1 MGQSTIMNS
10 LPQLRTVRDGQIAT
24 PEPAAPVRGAPPKI
38 VDHPKLPAS
47 AQQLLGE
54 AIHVGLLNGSEV
66 KRFLARIGDRIPQLT
81 TRDYTADALVH
92 FGLLTGYQKSRLVSG
107 QTHGLLLGNYRI
119 LDRLGGGTV
128 GTVFTAIHPFLDRK
142 VAVKVLTFEGEHR
155 SNTAERFLDEARV
168 LARLNHPHVVG
179 ILDAGMA
186 KSETRDESILYT
198 VLELVDGGDVE
209 NFVYDHGAQPL
220 PQACEWGRQIALG
233 LRAIHE
239 AGVVHRDLKPGN
251 LLLTASRGIKIAD
264 FGLARQP
271 TSTRTPCQALLGT
284 LDFLAPEQLQDPTT
298 VGPPADIYSLG
309 VTLFWILTGKLP
321 YPEGLGLKELTDFIL
336 KSTPRRLKE
345 IRSGLPAELD
355 DLIARMLNINPSHRP
370 TAALAAQLLASLAAI
385 SNNPDIA
392 ELPVK
397 SVEVSRV
404 EQLTELVQ
412 QLERTII
419 TKTAH
424 AAEAHA
430 GLLAILAA
438 MCNKCPGESDGHQR
452 RISAYVLRL
461 ARAMGKSP
469 RWIVLTDPKA
479 QEELA
484 TVAAVHDLGL
494 FELPHDLL
502 EIEATLRTPSDEHLY
517 RSHPVRGSTIL
528 NALAEKHGRGLPYL
542 RNLRAVVRHHHEC
555 WDGTGYPDQ
564 LRGENIPLAARIV
577 SIADAYDQYRTGGQ
591 AHVEAMLQLDQYSG
605 QAFDP
610 SLLQQLRSCHH
621 DWDAI
626 FAVIP
631 DTGQSE
637 VIPLAAINRIA
648 VSK

>member
-1 MGQSTIMNS
+1 MNP
-10 LPQLRTVRDGQIAT
+10 LPQLRTVRDGQTAI
-24 PEPAAPVRGAPPKI
+24 PEALAPARSAPPKI

-54 AIHVGLLNGSEV
+54 AIQVGLLNSTEV
-66 KRFLARIGDRIPQLT
+66 KQFLARVGERIPQLT
-81 TRDYTADALVH
+81 SREYTADALVH
-92 FGLLTGYQKSRLVSG
+92 FGFLTAYQKSCLVSG
-107 QTHGLLLGNYRI
+107 QTDGLLLGNYRI

-142 VAVKVLTFEGEHR
+142 VAVKVLMFEGDHR
-155 SNTAERFLDEARV
+155 TNTAERFLDEARI

-186 KSETRDESILYT
+186 KSEARDESILYT

-209 NFVYDHGAQPL
+209 NFVYDQGAQPL

-239 AGVVHRDLKPGN
+239 AGIVHRDLKPGN
-251 LLLTASRGIKIAD
+251 LLLTASHSIKIAD

-309 VTLFWILTGKLP
+309 VTLFWMLTGKLP

-336 KSTPRRLKE
+336 KSTPHRLKE

-370 TAALAAQLLASLAAI
+370 TAAVAAQLLETLAAI
-385 SNNPDIA
+385 SNNPDRA
-392 ELPVK
+392 ELPGMP
-397 SVEVSRV
+397 SEITRV
-404 EQLTELVQ
+404 EQLTQLVQ
-412 QLERTII
+412 QLEQTII
-419 TKTAH
+419 TKTVH
-424 AAEAHA
+424 TAEALA
-430 GLLAILAA
+430 GLLVTLAA
-438 MCNKCPGESDGHQR
+438 MSKKCPGESDGHQR

-461 ARAMGKSP
+461 ARALGKSP
-469 RWIVLTDPKA
+469 RWILLTDPKA
-479 QEELA
+479 QDELA
-484 TVAAVHDLGL
+484 AVAAAHDLGL
-494 FELPHDLL
+494 VELPNSLL
-502 EIEATLRTPSDEHLY
+502 EIEAALRTPSDEHLFQ
-517 RSHPVRGSTIL
+517 SHPVRGTSML
-528 NALAEKHGRGLPYL
+528 NALAELHGKGLPFL

-564 LRGENIPLAARIV
+564 LRGEHIPLAARIV
-577 SIADAYDQYRTGGQ
+577 SIADAYDQYRAGGQ
-591 AHVEAMLQLDQYSG
+591 THVEAMLQLDKFSG
-605 QAFDP
+605 LAFDP

-626 FAVIP
+626 FSVIP

-637 VIPLAAINRIA
+637 VIPLAAVNR
-648 VSK
+648 VTVLK